1 VTFFLDGR
9 TVLHSWPKEP
19 RLVLP
24 KGFRYHPGHYRW
36 TVRAVGGAAKAKLI
50 VDGNFVL
57 TPAAAAAANA

>member
-1 VTFFLDGR
+1 
-9 TVLHSWPKEP
+9 VLHSWPKEP

-24 KGFRYHPGHYRW
+24 KGFRYHAGHYRW
-36 TVRAVGGAAKAKLI
+36 TVRAVGEAAKAKLI